1 MKWKA
6 CLLLLAV
13 CCGCSRK
20 TENTEA
26 VRQAIIQRVSKSMS
40 LDQMDVSVTSV
51 SFHGDQADA
60 VVAFVPK
67 GMPSSPVTFQ
77 YNLERQG
84 SAWVVKGHAQSANH
98 GGPAMGQP
106 DPHSGAPGSLPSGH
120 PALSGQPSSGTPQ
133 P

>member
-1 MKWKA
+1 MKWV
-6 CLLLLAV
+6 CWLLLAV
-13 CCGCSRK
+13 CCGCARK
-20 TENTEA
+20 AENTEA

-40 LDQMDVSVTSV
+40 LDQMDVNVTSV

-60 VVAFVPK
+60 VVSFVPK

-84 SAWVVKGHAQSANH
+84 SGWVVKGHAQSANH
-98 GGPAMGQP
+98 GGGAMGQG
-106 DPHSGAPGSLPSGH
+106 DPHAGALPSDH
-120 PALSGQPSSGTPQ
+120 PAISGQPSSTTPK